1 MHLCAVAARFFDR
14 ADIIEMH
21 RDTKL
26 DAPSGT
32 ALHTARLMAQA
43 RERAG
48 QGGLVHPQTEKY
60 TLDGVRG
67 GELGGVGIHS
77 VRLPGLVAHQQVIFG
92 GLGQTLTLRHDTSSQ
107 ESYVPGTILALRH
120 VVQSREFTEGLAALL
135 GLE

>member
-1 MHLCAVAARFFDR
+1 
-14 ADIIEMH
+14 
-21 RDTKL
+21 
-26 DAPSGT
+26 
-32 ALHTARLMAQA
+32 MAQA

-48 QGGLVHPQTEKY
+48 QTGFVHPATEKL

-67 GELGGVGIHS
+67 GELVGIGIHS

-107 ESYVPGTILALRH
+107 ESYVPGTLLAIRH
-120 VVQSREFTEGLAALL
+120 VVQSHELTEGLAALL